1 MTDSRY
7 AKHGPALVEA
17 GYDITPVIGK
27 RAYLTGWS
35 ARPPEALNY
44 NAHSTASIGVLTGGQ
59 YNLVGVDIDVLCPF
73 TEGEIEKLVSD
84 ELGEAPRRIGNAP
97 KTLFLFRCTES
108 FLKIKTG
115 TYEING
121 DDSTVELLG
130 EGQQFVA
137 SGIHQDTKQPYRW
150 PDDSLIDLSP
160 SDLTVVTPEQLHT
173 FLDNCRNIL
182 GRAGT
187 LKGRVS
193 ERKAATNGSGLNLK
207 ELDGEQREIDAA
219 LSALPNEDEHYDDWV
234 ATLHAIKG
242 ALGDDGRDLAHRWS
256 QRSDKYD
263 EAETDR
269 AWDSIKDVKHIGA
282 GSIYH
287 WASQYGF
294 NLRDLREP
302 KYEGPHDKKPRQDL
316 NDEEINPRQDLFDDS
331 ILRASDIRG
340 PIPDREW
347 LLRDWFPTKAVS
359 LLFGPGG
366 VGKTLLV
373 QQLANCVATGNDFM
387 GIQTQQMPVLA
398 ILCEDDAMEIS
409 RRQLAINEWLCVNE
423 ITGSGPSNLFIWPRV
438 GEDNILVTFP
448 QQGED
453 KPGEFYSKLR
463 DAVEE
468 VKQRTDSDEILV
480 ILDTAADLFGGNE
493 NVRREVNTFVKTYLG
508 SFCVNHNASV
518 ITLAH
523 PSLSGLSSGSGMS
536 GSTAWENSARARAYF
551 HRSDDDDDVR
561 TLSRKKSNYS
571 SIGDSHDITLLW
583 QDGVYQLP
591 TLPDQVDRIEHNSV
605 RNKILDEIE
614 SAFIDGVGYRS
625 RGARAVKT
633 ALSNT
638 VSARPSLVAKLV
650 GQLETDGF
658 IAMTAHDGY
667 KVLKR

>member
-1 MTDSRY
+1 MTSRY
-7 AKHGPALVEA
+7 AQYGPALVEA
-17 GYDITPVIGK
+17 GYDITPVKGK
-27 RAYLTGWS
+27 AAYLPGWS
-35 ARPPEALNY
+35 DRPAEALDY
-44 NAHSTASIGVLTGGQ
+44 QSHADASIGVLTGGAH
-59 YNLVGVDIDVLCPF
+59 NLVAVDIDVLCPF
-73 TEGEIEKLVSD
+73 TETQIETLIGD

-97 KTLFLFRCTES
+97 KSLFLFRCTEP
-108 FLKIKTG
+108 FLKTRTG
-115 TYEING
+115 VYDIDG
-121 DDSTVELLG
+121 DDSAVEVLG

-137 SGIHQDTKQPYRW
+137 SGIHPDTLKPYRW
-150 PDDSLIDLSP
+150 PDDSLIDLTP
-160 SDLTVVTPEQLHT
+160 SDLTAVTPEQLHA
-173 FLDNCRNIL
+173 FLDGCRNIL
-182 GRAGT
+182 GRVGT

-193 ERKAATNGSGLNLK
+193 ERKPAVNGTSLMLK
-207 ELDGEQREIDAA
+207 ELDGEMREIDAA
-219 LSALPNEDEHYDDWV
+219 LAFLPNDDEHYDDWV

-256 QRSDKYD
+256 KRSDKYD

-269 AWDSIKDVKHIGA
+269 AWDSIKDVRHIGA

-294 NLRDLREP
+294 NLREIREP
-302 KYEGPHDKKPRQDL
+302 QYEGPHDKKPRQDL
-316 NDEEINPRQDLFDDS
+316 INDS

-340 PIPDREW
+340 PIPEREW
-347 LLRDWFPTKAVS
+347 LLRDWFPSKAVS

-366 VGKTLLV
+366 VGKTLLA

-387 GIQTQQMPVLA
+387 GIETRQMPVLA
-398 ILCEDDAMEIS
+398 VLCEDDSLEIS
-409 RRQLAINEWLCVNE
+409 RRQLSINDWLGVNE
-423 ITGSGPSNLFIWPRV
+423 ITGSGPTNLFIWPRV

-453 KPGEFYSKLR
+453 KPGEFYGKLR

-468 VKQRTDSDEILV
+468 VKQRTDSDEILIV
-480 ILDTAADLFGGNE
+480 LDTAADLFGGNE

-508 SFCVNHNASV
+508 SFCTSHNASV

-523 PSLSGLSSGSGMS
+523 PSLSGLSSGTGLS

-571 SIGDSHDITLLW
+571 AIGDSHDITLLW

-591 TLPDQVDRIEHNSV
+591 TLPDQVDRIENNSV
-605 RNKILDEIE
+605 KNKILDEIE

-625 RGARAVKT
+625 RGARAIKT
-633 ALSNT
+633 ALAAQVN
-638 VSARPSLVAKLV
+638 VRPSLAAKLV
-650 GQLETDGF
+650 TQLEMDGF

>member
-1 MTDSRY
+1 MTSRY
-7 AKHGPALVEA
+7 ADYGPALVAA
-17 GYDITPVIGK
+17 GYDITPVTGK
-27 RAYLTGWS
+27 RAYLSGWTD
-35 ARPPEALNY
+35 RPPEALDY
-44 NAHSTASIGVLTGGQ
+44 DAHASASIGVLTGGAH
-59 YNLVGVDIDVLCPF
+59 NLVAVDIDILDPF
-73 TEGEIEKLVSD
+73 TEGQIETLISD

-97 KTLFLFRCTES
+97 KSLFLFRCTEP
-108 FLKIKTG
+108 FLKTRTG
-115 TYEING
+115 VYDIDG
-121 DDSTVELLG
+121 DDSAVEVLG

-137 SGIHQDTKQPYRW
+137 SGIHPDTLKPYKW
-150 PDDSLIDLSP
+150 PDDSLIDLTP
-160 SDLTVVTPEQLHT
+160 GDLTAVTPEQLHT
-173 FLDNCRNIL
+173 FLDGCRNIL
-182 GRAGT
+182 GRVGT

-193 ERKAATNGSGLNLK
+193 ERKPAVNGTSLMLK
-207 ELDGEQREIDAA
+207 ELDGEMREVDAA
-219 LSALPNEDEHYDDWV
+219 LAFLPNDDEHYDDWIG
-234 ATLHAIKG
+234 TLHAIKG
-242 ALGDDGRDLAHRWS
+242 ALGDGGRELAHRWS
-256 QRSDKYD
+256 KRSEKYD

-287 WASQYGF
+287 WAAQYGF
-294 NLRDLREP
+294 NLREIREP
-302 KYEGPHDKKPRQDL
+302 QHEGPHDKKPRQDL
-316 NDEEINPRQDLFDDS
+316 INDTINPRQDYVSDS
-331 ILRASDIRG
+331 ILRASEIRG
-340 PIPDREW
+340 PIPEREW
-347 LLRDWFPTKAVS
+347 LLRDWFPSKAVS

-387 GIQTQQMPVLA
+387 GIETTRMPVLA
-398 ILCEDDAMEIS
+398 VLCEDDSLEIS
-409 RRQLAINEWLCVNE
+409 RRQLSINDWLGVNE
-423 ITGSGPSNLFIWPRV
+423 ITGSGPDNLFIWPRV

-448 QQGED
+448 SQGED
-453 KPGEFYSKLR
+453 KPGEFYGKLR

-468 VKQRTDSDEILV
+468 VKQRTDSDEILI

-508 SFCVNHNASV
+508 SFCTSHNASV

-523 PSLSGLSSGSGMS
+523 PSLSGLSSGTGLS

-571 SIGDSHDITLLW
+571 AIGDSHDITLLW

-591 TLPDQVDRIEHNSV
+591 TLPDQVDRIEHNST

-614 SAFIDGVGYRS
+614 SAFIDGAGYRS
-625 RGARAVKT
+625 RGARSLKT
-633 ALSNT
+633 ALATQVN
-638 VSARPSLVAKLV
+638 ARPSLVQKLAT
-650 GQLETDGF
+650 QLEMEGY